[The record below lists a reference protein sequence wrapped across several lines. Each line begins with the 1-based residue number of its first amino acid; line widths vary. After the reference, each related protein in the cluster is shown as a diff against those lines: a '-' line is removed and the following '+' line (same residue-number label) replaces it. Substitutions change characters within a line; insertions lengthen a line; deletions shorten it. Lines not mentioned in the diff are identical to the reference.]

1 MKMATTKTITKQELM
16 EKFNIT
22 EVTEDGRIFC
32 GEKEMTP
39 YLIKGPVRKYTGKQR
54 EYHVLSKY
62 FDGKVNQ
69 VLWHR
74 AVWAWFNGEANA
86 KLDIDHI
93 DNNSFNNAISN
104 LQELSREDNLAKR
117 GGFKNQYQAMRP
129 DVDWK
134 TRKEK
139 IENLKNEIK
148 MANDTVKHLREL
160 LKVCKQE
167 WHDAEKGVRKIIAHH
182 NVKICELDLE
192 NAIKVWRKLIQQ
204 LNRVKGE

>member
-1 MKMATTKTITKQELM
+1 MATTKTITKEELIK
-16 EKFNIT
+16 KFKIT
-22 EVTEDGRIFC
+22 EVTDDGRIFC

-62 FDGKVNQ
+62 FDGRVNQ

-74 AVWAWFNGEANA
+74 AVWAWFNGQADS
-86 KLDIDHI
+86 KMDIDHI
-93 DNNSFNNAISN
+93 DNNPFNNSISN

-129 DVDWK
+129 DVNWEE
-134 TRKEK
+134 RKER

-148 MANDTVKHLREL
+148 MANDHVKHLKEL
-160 LKVCKQE
+160 LKVCKKE
-167 WHDAEKGVRKIIAHH
+167 WHEAEYGVRKILAHH
-182 NVKICELDLE
+182 NVKLCELDLE
-192 NAIKVWRKLIQQ
+192 DAKRVWHELVDE
-204 LNRVKGE
+204 LNSIKGE